1 MGNGVRDGE
10 KGGCGFALPTLQKTR
25 PLTVGRV
32 SVSAPAGTFLYPCS
46 QEKARVRE
54 ACKAGVNV
62 PFAMMSALYERFPH
76 ANVQRGLAAAPFAIP
91 APGGKSA
98 LMGRFFLSRSKTTAT
113 SAAWFVGRVSVS
125 APAIT

>member
-62 PFAMMSALYERFPH
+62 LLAMMSALYERFPH

-91 APGGKSA
+91 APGGKPPPP
-98 LMGRFFLSRSKTTAT
+98 
-113 SAAWFVGRVSVS
+113 
-125 APAIT
+125 APRGL